1 MGTAEDAWKKL
12 VEDRE
17 HLSRGASQPGYWDA
31 RARAF
36 AFSVERTQDP
46 FLEFLEPWLK
56 PSRTALDVGA
66 GTGRHAARLAD
77 RLDWVTAVEPSEGMR
92 SHIPHRDNMTV
103 IASDWMDAETP
114 PADLV
119 ICSHVLYGVNPI
131 TEFLSKLEAHGR
143 ERVFVYLREGQ
154 TDRPVD
160 AAWERW
166 GPLRPRMPE
175 FGDLLAV
182 LREMGV
188 EPEEQHISYDVAI
201 SYPDLDAAVEEVR
214 MGLGEYWD
222 VEEGPAFVAS
232 LLERREDGLA
242 YQGRRMRSGVA
253 HWAPRS

>member
-166 GPLRPRMPE
+166 GPPRPRMPE